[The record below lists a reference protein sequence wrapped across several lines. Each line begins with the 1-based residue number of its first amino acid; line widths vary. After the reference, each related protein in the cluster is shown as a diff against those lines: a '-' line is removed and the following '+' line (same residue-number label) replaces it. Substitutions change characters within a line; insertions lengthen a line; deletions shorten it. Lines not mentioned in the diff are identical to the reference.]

1 MCTDDLVT
9 LVDKVFVT
17 LYEAL
22 QHVEDELLVVVD
34 ENSED
39 SSHREEDP
47 VPLEVA
53 HLDLRDL
60 VGWNCDLEQSEQR
73 RKVLLGSYLQDESQS
88 VDYFISELVALL
100 GIPLA
105 LRLLP
110 ILYLSWQVRLVL
122 HDEAE
127 ELDDVCFDALVQAN
141 RNQNVLQQPVFL
153 LICRSVLQ
161 LAERHSKVVLQ
172 QLFVDQVD
180 DSALLGLQDLLVLQ
194 VLIKLGGESQDY
206 LVVMQVS
213 WVWQDG
219 ALPVRIFV
227 GFFSTDGVH
236 EQASLPLKE
245 SIYLIS
251 WMSSVSC
258 LVSWWPTMST
268 SSIKRV
274 ACLTSSDVECF
285 SPQC

>member
-236 EQASLPLKE
+236 E
-245 SIYLIS
+245 
-251 WMSSVSC
+251 
-258 LVSWWPTMST
+258 
-268 SSIKRV
+268 
-274 ACLTSSDVECF
+274 
-285 SPQC
+285 